1 MPDFLDELIEERTA
15 QNPNFP
21 ELVEAALERRRLLHE
36 LSKGRK
42 EIGLSQTIVAARMR
56 TSQPTVAKLERA
68 EGDPKLSTVERYA
81 AAVGKR
87 VEWRLIDAS

>member
-1 MPDFLDELIEERTA
+1 
-15 QNPNFP
+15 
-21 ELVEAALERRRLLHE
+21 
-36 LSKGRK
+36 
-42 EIGLSQTIVAARMR
+42 MR

-87 VEWRLIDAS
+87 VEWRLIDAH